1 MNIPS
6 STMNLLRL
14 ILPLVLLTGAVRAQ
28 PGFGGPMGDPFGD
41 GEPAVTV
48 TVAADRD
55 EVIRGGELVL
65 AVTLDHAEGYHTNL
79 HDPVVPPEMEGFI
92 PVATEIRLGDGPF
105 RVGPIQWPEPHEVS
119 VNFTGSAVPY
129 RVYSGEAV
137 AFVPVRIADDAPVG
151 PLMIDVEVVYQTCDD
166 VSCLPPETVPL
177 SVTVRVVGASA
188 ETGPVRTLAGFDASV
203 FDSPWDGGGDGGIE
217 PPAANDA
224 DTADNTDTPAS
235 AGGGT
240 FFGIAIPAG
249 GGAAGMVVLGLLGA
263 AGGLILNL
271 TPCVLP
277 VIPIKV
283 MTLSQH
289 AGENRVRAAMLGLWM
304 ALGVIAFWAALSA
317 PVLFIRGFTDPSRI
331 FGIWWLTTGIGVVIA
346 VMSLGLLG
354 LFQITLPQKVYMVNP
369 KADTAWGS
377 FVFGVMTA
385 VLGLPCFGFVA
396 GALVPAAITQGG
408 VFVVVLFTSMGVG
421 MALPYLVL
429 SIFPQL
435 VDKLPR
441 TGPASELVKQI
452 MALLLLAAAAYFI
465 GSGTIALVS
474 SKPYLAKLLHI
485 WVAAL
490 FGVGAGLWLT
500 VRTFQITPKPTP
512 RLVFTLVAGVIAGLG
527 LLVAVRFTDDAR
539 EEYEIRAAAMR
550 EASDSGVLLTSVWL
564 DYTPK
569 LKERALAMGKVVV
582 QDFTAEW
589 CINCKVLEKTVLGV
603 EPVKSALKSDDTVL
617 LKVDLT
623 GKNPEGEKAL
633 AELGR
638 TGIPTLAIYGP
649 GLDEP
654 WVASAYTPEQV
665 IEAIRRA
672 TGGGG

>member
-1 MNIPS
+1 
-6 STMNLLRL
+6 
-14 ILPLVLLTGAVRAQ
+14 
-28 PGFGGPMGDPFGD
+28 
-41 GEPAVTV
+41 
-48 TVAADRD
+48 
-55 EVIRGGELVL
+55 
-65 AVTLDHAEGYHTNL
+65 
-79 HDPVVPPEMEGFI
+79 
-92 PVATEIRLGDGPF
+92 
-105 RVGPIQWPEPHEVS
+105 
-119 VNFTGSAVPY
+119 
-129 RVYSGEAV
+129 
-137 AFVPVRIADDAPVG
+137 
-151 PLMIDVEVVYQTCDD
+151 
-166 VSCLPPETVPL
+166 
-177 SVTVRVVGASA
+177 
-188 ETGPVRTLAGFDASV
+188 
-203 FDSPWDGGGDGGIE
+203 
-217 PPAANDA
+217 
-224 DTADNTDTPAS
+224 
-235 AGGGT
+235 
-240 FFGIAIPAG
+240 
-249 GGAAGMVVLGLLGA
+249 
-263 AGGLILNL
+263 
-271 TPCVLP
+271 
-277 VIPIKV
+277 
-283 MTLSQH
+283 
-289 AGENRVRAAMLGLWM
+289 
-304 ALGVIAFWAALSA
+304 
-317 PVLFIRGFTDPSRI
+317 

-354 LFQITLPQKVYMVNP
+354 LFQITLPQKVYMINP

-396 GALVPAAITQGG
+396 GALVPAAITQGTG
-408 VFVVVLFTSMGVG
+408 FVVVLFASMGVG

-429 SIFPQL
+429 SIFPGL

-490 FGVGAGLWLT
+490 FGVGAGLWLM
-500 VRTFQITPKPTP
+500 VRTFQITRRPAP
-512 RLVFTLVAGVIAGLG
+512 RVVFTLVAAVIAGLG

-550 EASDSGVLLTSVWL
+550 EASDSGALLTSVWL

-569 LKERALAMGKVVV
+569 LKERALAQGKVVV

-589 CINCKVLEKTVLGV
+589 CINCKVIEKTVLGV

-623 GKNPEGEKAL
+623 GKNPEGEAAL
-633 AELGR
+633 AALGR

-672 TGGGG
+672 GGG